1 MYREQRVDVYW
12 ILDAEEASAE
22 VWTPDAEFP
31 VIERERLTWYPTG
44 ASAPL
49 LIDLATFLAE

>member
-1 MYREQRVDVYW
+1 VDVYW